1 MATDDIAKAIGG
13 DGEVLWNSISKYVS
27 VVDTIG
33 DVFDKDDSTFDINDG
48 GTSTTITTTGVG
60 EVKDKVVDA
69 AGEAIGISTPSS
81 DSNTGQKSVPEDD
94 PNCKSKGVTNKGIIR
109 SARWKAIINGA
120 MLALNTAN
128 SLKMAKLQRDI
139 GKAYQELAEDQ
150 RKYYNDRYKP
160 LEVSLT
166 QEALNLKKYDRD
178 KEKLI
183 TGQMLISARNLTAG
197 KIDKALACTGRYCT
211 GQRAAIMNDQLLEQ
225 AAIES
230 LAAGLA
236 HRYVDKD
243 EITHN
248 NLRWEKREQVL
259 KIGRDI
265 PTQAVSYASMAAG
278 IFGSLGKQAGQA
290 AEGAMGFLA
299 YGRGETV
306 YPERRPP
313 LTYPAYIVKPT
324 TLELF
329 KPEPPKIYE
338 KPKPQETVISLRG

>member
-1 MATDDIAKAIGG
+1 MATSDIAKAIGG
-13 DGEVLWNSISKYVS
+13 DGEALWESISKYVS
-27 VVDTIG
+27 VADTTM
-33 DVFDKDDSTFDINDG
+33 DRNNAQRAVS
-48 GTSTTITTTGVG
+48 
-60 EVKDKVVDA
+60 
-69 AGEAIGISTPSS
+69 
-81 DSNTGQKSVPEDD
+81 EDD
-94 PNCKSKGVTNKGIIR
+94 PQCKSKGVTNEGIIR
-109 SARWKAIINGA
+109 SARWKATVSGA

-160 LEVSLT
+160 LEISLT

-306 YPERRPP
+306 YPERRQP
-313 LTYPAYIVKPT
+313 LNYPAYTVKPT

-329 KPEPPKIYE
+329 KPEPPKTYE
-338 KPKPQETVISLRG
+338 KPKEPGTTIKLLG

>member
-1 MATDDIAKAIGG
+1 MAIGG
-13 DGEVLWNSISKYVS
+13 DGEVLWQSISNYIS
-27 VVDTIG
+27 VVDEA
-33 DVFDKDDSTFDINDG
+33 K
-48 GTSTTITTTGVG
+48 
-60 EVKDKVVDA
+60 EV
-69 AGEAIGISTPSS
+69 IGISTPSS
-81 DSNTGQKSVPEDD
+81 AGGQQSVPEDD
-94 PNCKSKGVTNKGIIR
+94 PNCKSKGITNEGIIR
-109 SARWKAIINGA
+109 SARWKAAINGA

-139 GKAYQELAEDQ
+139 GKAYQALAEEQ

-166 QEALNLKKYDRD
+166 QEAIALKKYDRN

-183 TGQMLISARNLTAG
+183 TGQMLVSARNLTAG

-225 AAIES
+225 SMVES
-230 LAAGLA
+230 LTAGLA

-243 EITHN
+243 EIAHN

-299 YGRGETV
+299 YGRADTV
-306 YPERRPP
+306 YPERRKP
-313 LTYPAYIVKPT
+313 LSYPVYILNPT
-324 TLELF
+324 TYDLY
-329 KPEPPKIYE
+329 KPEPPKTYE
-338 KPKPQETVISLRG
+338 KPKDPETTIKLSG

>member
-1 MATDDIAKAIGG
+1 MAIGG
-13 DGEVLWNSISKYVS
+13 EGIALWQSISRSISIV
-27 VVDTIG
+27 
-33 DVFDKDDSTFDINDG
+33 DVFDSTTADPNDFGVNVGGSKIVISKLATGKLKEKVLEPLKKTIGINSSADDS
-48 GTSTTITTTGVG
+48 
-60 EVKDKVVDA
+60 EQ
-69 AGEAIGISTPSS
+69 E
-81 DSNTGQKSVPEDD
+81 
-94 PNCKSKGVTNKGIIR
+94 CKSKGVTNEGIIK
-109 SARWKAIINGA
+109 SAKAKSIINGA

-139 GKAYQELAEDQ
+139 GKAYQALAEDQ

-160 LEVSLT
+160 LEISLT
-166 QEALNLKKYDRD
+166 QEALKLPKYNRD

-230 LAAGLA
+230 LTAGLA

-243 EITHN
+243 EIAHN

-299 YGRGETV
+299 YGRADTV
-306 YPERRPP
+306 YPERRQPISYPVYYFAPTKLVLP
-313 LTYPAYIVKPT
+313 LIDD
-324 TLELF
+324 
-329 KPEPPKIYE
+329 PKIYR
-338 KPKPQETVISLRG
+338 KPKEPETTIKVSG

>member
-1 MATDDIAKAIGG
+1 MAIGG
-13 DGEVLWNSISKYVS
+13 DGEVLWKSISKYVS

-33 DVFDKDDSTFDINDG
+33 GDDSTFDINDG
-48 GTSTTITTTGVG
+48 GTSTTITTTVLG
-60 EVKDKVVDA
+60 EVKDEVVDKSK
-69 AGEAIGISTPSS
+69 EDIGIKTSSSS
-81 DSNTGQKSVPEDD
+81 DAQKSVPEDD

-109 SARWKAIINGA
+109 SSRWKAVINGA

-139 GKAYQELAEDQ
+139 GKAYQALAEEQ

-160 LEVSLT
+160 LEISLT

-329 KPEPPKIYE
+329 KPEPPKTYE
-338 KPKPQETVISLRG
+338 KPKEPETTIKLSG

>member
-1 MATDDIAKAIGG
+1 MAIGDIAKAIGG
-13 DGEVLWNSISKYVS
+13 DGEALWQSISKYVS

-33 DVFDKDDSTFDINDG
+33 GVFDGDDSTFDINDG
-48 GTSTTITTTGVG
+48 GTSTTITTTVLGK
-60 EVKDKVVDA
+60 VKDKVVDKA
-69 AGEAIGISTPSS
+69 KKAIGIKTSSSS
-81 DSNTGQKSVPEDD
+81 DQQKSVPEDD
-94 PNCKSKGVTNKGIIR
+94 PNCKSKGVTNKGVIR
-109 SARWKAIINGA
+109 EARWKAVINGA
-120 MLALNTAN
+120 MLALNTSN

-139 GKAYQELAEDQ
+139 GETYQALAEEQ

-160 LEVSLT
+160 LEISLT
-166 QEALNLKKYDRD
+166 REALNLKKYDRD

-329 KPEPPKIYE
+329 KPEPPKTYE

>member
-1 MATDDIAKAIGG
+1 MAIDDITKAIGG

-33 DVFDKDDSTFDINDG
+33 GVFDGDDSTFDINDG
-48 GTSTTITTTGVG
+48 GTSTTIATTVLDKSKEAVG
-60 EVKDKVVDA
+60 IK
-69 AGEAIGISTPSS
+69 TSS
-81 DSNTGQKSVPEDD
+81 SSAEQKSVPEDD

-109 SARWKAIINGA
+109 SSRWKAVINGA
-120 MLALNTAN
+120 MLALNTSN

-139 GKAYQELAEDQ
+139 GKAYQALAEEQ
-150 RKYYNDRYKP
+150 RTYYNDRYKP
-160 LEVSLT
+160 LEISLT

-329 KPEPPKIYE
+329 KPEPPKTYE

>member
-1 MATDDIAKAIGG
+1 MAIGG
-13 DGEVLWNSISKYVS
+13 EGATLWQSISDYVS
-27 VVDTIG
+27 VVEVIG
-33 DVFDKDDSTFDINDG
+33 GVTDDVGDFGPTVG
-48 GTSTTITTTGVG
+48 GSKTTTTQTVLGKL
-60 EVKDKVVDA
+60 KDKVTEQVKDVV
-69 AGEAIGISTPSS
+69 GISTPSS
-81 DSNTGQKSVPEDD
+81 ENSSTSTQKSVPEDD
-94 PNCKSKGVTNKGIIR
+94 PNCKSKGVTNEGIIR
-109 SARWKAIINGA
+109 SSRWQAIINGA

-128 SLKMAKLQRDI
+128 SLKMAKLQRGI

-160 LEVSLT
+160 LEISLT

-197 KIDKALACTGRYCT
+197 KIDKALTCTGRYCT

-230 LAAGLA
+230 LTAGLA

-243 EITHN
+243 EIAHN

-278 IFGSLGKQAGQA
+278 IFGSIGKQAGQA
-290 AEGAMGFLA
+290 ADGAMGFLA
-299 YGRGETV
+299 YGRGDTV
-306 YPERRPP
+306 YPERREPISFP
-313 LTYPAYIVKPT
+313 IYFIEPT
-324 TLELF
+324 KLEL
-329 KPEPPKIYE
+329 PKIEKVKTYE
-338 KPKPQETVISLRG
+338 KPKEPETTIKLSG

>member
-1 MATDDIAKAIGG
+1 MAIGG
-13 DGEVLWNSISKYVS
+13 EGSILWQSIQKYVS
-27 VVDTIG
+27 VVDALG
-33 DVFDKDDSTFDINDG
+33 G
-48 GTSTTITTTGVG
+48 GTSTTITSTAIGK
-60 EVKDKVVDA
+60 VKDKITETVA
-69 AGEAIGISTPSS
+69 EKIGITPPTSS
-81 DSNTGQKSVPEDD
+81 SKNGSIPADD
-94 PNCKSKGVTNKGIIR
+94 PNCKSKGVTNDGIIA
-109 SARWKAIINGA
+109 SSRWKSIINGA

-139 GKAYQELAEDQ
+139 GKDYLRLAEDQ

-160 LEVSLT
+160 LEKALT
-166 QEALNLKKYDRD
+166 DEALKLPKYNRD

-183 TGQMLISARNLTAG
+183 TGQMLITARNLTAG

-211 GQRAAIMNDQLLEQ
+211 GQRAAIITDQLLEQ

-230 LAAGLA
+230 LTAGLA

-299 YGRGETV
+299 YGRADTV
-306 YPERRPP
+306 YPERKDPI
-313 LTYPAYIVKPT
+313 TYPAYYFTPT
-324 TLELF
+324 VLVL
-329 KPEPPKIYE
+329 PKIDKPKTYE
-338 KPKPQETVISLRG
+338 KPKEPETVVAVRG

>member
-1 MATDDIAKAIGG
+1 MAIDDITKAIGG

-33 DVFDKDDSTFDINDG
+33 GVFDGDDSTFDINDG
-48 GTSTTITTTGVG
+48 GTSTTIATTVLDKSKEAVG
-60 EVKDKVVDA
+60 IK
-69 AGEAIGISTPSS
+69 TSS
-81 DSNTGQKSVPEDD
+81 SSNEQKSVPEDD

-109 SARWKAIINGA
+109 SARWKAVINGA

-139 GKAYQELAEDQ
+139 GKAYQALAEEQ
-150 RKYYNDRYKP
+150 RAYYNDRYKP
-160 LEVSLT
+160 LEISLT

-324 TLELF
+324 ILELF
-329 KPEPPKIYE
+329 KPEPPKTYE

>member
-1 MATDDIAKAIGG
+1 MAIGG
-13 DGEVLWNSISKYVS
+13 EGAALWQSISDYVS
-27 VVDTIG
+27 VVEVIG
-33 DVFDKDDSTFDINDG
+33 GVTDDVGDFGPTVG
-48 GTSTTITTTGVG
+48 GSKTTTTQTVLGKL
-60 EVKDKVVDA
+60 KDKVTEQVKDVV
-69 AGEAIGISTPSS
+69 GISTPSS
-81 DSNTGQKSVPEDD
+81 KNSSTSTQKSVPEDD
-94 PNCKSKGVTNKGIIR
+94 PNCKSKGVTNEGIIR
-109 SARWKAIINGA
+109 SSRWQAIINGA

-128 SLKMAKLQRDI
+128 SLKMAKLQRGI
-139 GKAYQELAEDQ
+139 GKAYQALAEDQ

-160 LEVSLT
+160 LEISLT

-230 LAAGLA
+230 LTAGLA

-243 EITHN
+243 EIAHN

-278 IFGSLGKQAGQA
+278 IFGSIGKQAGQA
-290 AEGAMGFLA
+290 ADGAMGFLA
-299 YGRGETV
+299 YGRGDTV
-306 YPERRPP
+306 YPERREPISFP
-313 LTYPAYIVKPT
+313 IYFIEPT
-324 TLELF
+324 KLEL
-329 KPEPPKIYE
+329 PEIKKVKTYE
-338 KPKPQETVISLRG
+338 KPKEPETTIKLSG

>member
-1 MATDDIAKAIGG
+1 MAIGDISKAIGG
-13 DGEVLWNSISKYVS
+13 DGEVLWKSISKYIS
-27 VVDTIG
+27 VVDTVG
-33 DVFDKDDSTFDINDG
+33 GVFDGDDSTFDINDG
-48 GTSTTITTTGVG
+48 GTSTTITTTVLG
-60 EVKDKVVDA
+60 EVKDKVID
-69 AGEAIGISTPSS
+69 EAKEVIGINTSS
-81 DSNTGQKSVPEDD
+81 SSSGQKSVPEDD
-94 PNCKSKGVTNKGIIR
+94 PNCKSKGVTNNGIIH
-109 SARWKAIINGA
+109 SARWKAIISGA

-139 GKAYQELAEDQ
+139 GKAYQELAEEQ

-166 QEALNLKKYDRD
+166 QEALKLPKYDRD

-197 KIDKALACTGRYCT
+197 KIDKVLACTGRYCT

-306 YPERRPP
+306 YPERRQP
-313 LTYPAYIVKPT
+313 LTYPVYIVKPT

-329 KPEPPKIYE
+329 KPEPPKTYA

>member
-1 MATDDIAKAIGG
+1 MAIGDIAKAIGG

-33 DVFDKDDSTFDINDG
+33 GVLDGDDSTFDINDG
-48 GTSTTITTTGVG
+48 GTNTTITKTVLSK
-60 EVKDKVVDA
+60 VKDKVVDKA
-69 AGEAIGISTPSS
+69 KEAIGVTTSSSS
-81 DSNTGQKSVPEDD
+81 DQQKSVPEDD
-94 PNCKSKGVTNKGIIR
+94 PSCKSKGVTNKGIIR
-109 SARWKAIINGA
+109 AARWKAVINGA

-128 SLKMAKLQRDI
+128 SLRMAKLQRDI
-139 GKAYQELAEDQ
+139 GKAYQALAEDQ
-150 RKYYNDRYKP
+150 RKYYKDRYEP
-160 LEVSLT
+160 LEISLT
-166 QEALNLKKYDRD
+166 QEALKLPKYDRD

-306 YPERRPP
+306 YPERRQP
-313 LTYPAYIVKPT
+313 LTYPIYYLEPTKLDLPKVEKPKT
-324 TLELF
+324 
-329 KPEPPKIYE
+329 YE
-338 KPKPQETVISLRG
+338 KPKEPETTIKLSG

>member
-1 MATDDIAKAIGG
+1 MAIGDIAKAIGG
-13 DGEVLWNSISKYVS
+13 DGEVLWKSISKAVS

-33 DVFDKDDSTFDINDG
+33 GVFDANDSTFDINDG
-48 GTSTTITTTGVG
+48 GTSSTITRVAVG
-60 EVKDKVVDA
+60 KIKEKVVDKA
-69 AGEAIGISTPSS
+69 KQAIGISSS
-81 DSNTGQKSVPEDD
+81 SSGGNQKSIPADD
-94 PNCKSKGVTNKGIIR
+94 PACKTEGVTNKGIIR
-109 SARWKAIINGA
+109 SARWKAIISGA
-120 MLALNTAN
+120 MLALNTSN

-139 GKAYQELAEDQ
+139 GKAYQALAEDQ

-160 LEVSLT
+160 LEIDLT
-166 QEALNLKKYDRD
+166 KEALKLKKYDRD

-183 TGQMLISARNLTAG
+183 TGQMLVSSRNLTAG
-197 KIDKALACTGRYCT
+197 KIDKAISCTGRYCT

-225 AAIES
+225 VAIES

-248 NLRWEKREQVL
+248 NLRWDKREQVL

-265 PTQAVSYASMAAG
+265 PTQATSYANLAAG

-299 YGRGETV
+299 YGRADTV
-306 YPERRPP
+306 YPERRQP
-313 LTYPAYIVKPT
+313 LDYPVYILQPT

-329 KPEPPKIYE
+329 VPEPPKTYE
-338 KPKPQETVISLRG
+338 QPKEPETVISLRG

>member
-1 MATDDIAKAIGG
+1 MAVGDIAKAIGG
-13 DGEVLWNSISKYVS
+13 DGEVLWKSISKYVS
-27 VVDTIG
+27 VVDTVG
-33 DVFDKDDSTFDINDG
+33 GAFGGDDSTFDINDG
-48 GTSTTITTTGVG
+48 GTSTTITTTVLGK
-60 EVKDKVVDA
+60 VKDKVADKA
-69 AGEAIGISTPSS
+69 KEAIGISTPSS
-81 DSNTGQKSVPEDD
+81 NKNDGQKSVPEDD

-109 SARWKAIINGA
+109 SSRWKAIINGA

-160 LEVSLT
+160 LEISLT

-313 LTYPAYIVKPT
+313 LTYPVYIIKPT

-329 KPEPPKIYE
+329 KPEPPKTYE

>member
-1 MATDDIAKAIGG
+1 
-13 DGEVLWNSISKYVS
+13 
-27 VVDTIG
+27 
-33 DVFDKDDSTFDINDG
+33 
-48 GTSTTITTTGVG
+48 
-60 EVKDKVVDA
+60 
-69 AGEAIGISTPSS
+69 
-81 DSNTGQKSVPEDD
+81 
-94 PNCKSKGVTNKGIIR
+94 
-109 SARWKAIINGA
+109 
-120 MLALNTAN
+120 
-128 SLKMAKLQRDI
+128 
-139 GKAYQELAEDQ
+139 
-150 RKYYNDRYKP
+150 
-160 LEVSLT
+160 
-166 QEALNLKKYDRD
+166 
-178 KEKLI
+178 
-183 TGQMLISARNLTAG
+183 MLISARNLTAG

-306 YPERRPP
+306 YPERRQP

-329 KPEPPKIYE
+329 KPEPPKTYE
-338 KPKPQETVISLRG
+338 KPKEPATTIKLLG

>member
-13 DGEVLWNSISKYVS
+13 DGEVLWTSISKYIS

-33 DVFDKDDSTFDINDG
+33 GAFDGDDSTFDINEG
-48 GTSTTITTTGVG
+48 GTSTTVTTTVLG
-60 EVKDKVVDA
+60 EVKDKVVDKA
-69 AGEAIGISTPSS
+69 KEAVGISTPSS
-81 DSNTGQKSVPEDD
+81 STNNGQKSVPEDD

-139 GKAYQELAEDQ
+139 GEAYQALAEEQ

-166 QEALNLKKYDRD
+166 QEALALKKYDRD

-183 TGQMLISARNLTAG
+183 TGQMLVSARNLTAG

-230 LAAGLA
+230 LTAGLA

-278 IFGSLGKQAGQA
+278 IFGSIGKQAGQA
-290 AEGAMGFLA
+290 AAGAMGFLA
-299 YGRGETV
+299 YGRGDTV
-306 YPERRPP
+306 YPERRQPRTSP
-313 LTYPAYIVKPT
+313 VYYFDPT
-324 TLELF
+324 KLEL
-329 KPEPPKIYE
+329 PKVDRPKTYE
-338 KPKPQETVISLRG
+338 KPKEPETTIKLSG

>member
-1 MATDDIAKAIGG
+1 MAIGDIAKAIGG
-13 DGEVLWNSISKYVS
+13 DGEVLWKSISKYVS

-33 DVFDKDDSTFDINDG
+33 GVVGGDDSTFDINDG
-48 GTSTTITTTGVG
+48 GTNTTITKAVVG
-60 EVKDKVVDA
+60 KLKDKVTDTA
-69 AGEAIGISTPSS
+69 KEAIGIKTSS
-81 DSNTGQKSVPEDD
+81 SSSEQKSVPEDD
-94 PNCKSKGVTNKGIIR
+94 PNCKSKGVTNKGVIHT
-109 SARWKAIINGA
+109 ARWKALISGA

-160 LEVSLT
+160 LEISLT
-166 QEALNLKKYDRD
+166 DEALKLPKYDRD

-183 TGQMLISARNLTAG
+183 AGQMLISARNLTAG

-211 GQRAAIMNDQLLEQ
+211 GQRAAIVNDQLLEQ

-230 LAAGLA
+230 LTAGLA

-265 PTQAVSYASMAAG
+265 PTQAVSYASLAAG

-306 YPERRPP
+306 YPERRQPM
-313 LTYPAYIVKPT
+313 TYPVYFIDPT
-324 TLELF
+324 KLELPKVD
-329 KPEPPKIYE
+329 KPKTYE
-338 KPKPQETVISLRG
+338 KPKEPGTTIKLSG

>member
-1 MATDDIAKAIGG
+1 MAIGDIAKAIGG
-13 DGEVLWNSISKYVS
+13 DGEVLWKSISKYVS

-33 DVFDKDDSTFDINDG
+33 GVVGGDDSTFDINDG
-48 GTSTTITTTGVG
+48 GTNTTITKAVVG
-60 EVKDKVVDA
+60 KLKDKVTDTA
-69 AGEAIGISTPSS
+69 KEAIGIKTSS
-81 DSNTGQKSVPEDD
+81 SSSEQKSVPEDD
-94 PNCKSKGVTNKGIIR
+94 PNCKSKGVTNKGVIHA
-109 SARWKAIINGA
+109 ARWKALISGA

-160 LEVSLT
+160 LEISLT
-166 QEALNLKKYDRD
+166 DEALKLPKYDRD

-183 TGQMLISARNLTAG
+183 AGQMLISARNLTAG

-211 GQRAAIMNDQLLEQ
+211 GQRAAIVNDQLLEQ

-230 LAAGLA
+230 LTAGLA

-265 PTQAVSYASMAAG
+265 PTQAVSYASLAAG

-306 YPERRPP
+306 YPERRQPM
-313 LTYPAYIVKPT
+313 TYPVYFIDPT
-324 TLELF
+324 KLELPKVD
-329 KPEPPKIYE
+329 KPKTYE
-338 KPKPQETVISLRG
+338 KPKEPGTTIKLSG

>member
-1 MATDDIAKAIGG
+1 MAIGDIAKAIGG
-13 DGEVLWNSISKYVS
+13 DGEVLWKSISKYVS

-33 DVFDKDDSTFDINDG
+33 GVFDGDDSTFDINDG
-48 GTSTTITTTGVG
+48 GTSTTITTTVLGK
-60 EVKDKVVDA
+60 VKDKVVDKA
-69 AGEAIGISTPSS
+69 KEAVGIKTSS
-81 DSNTGQKSVPEDD
+81 SSSEQKSIPADD

-109 SARWKAIINGA
+109 SSRWKAVINGA

-128 SLKMAKLQRDI
+128 SLKMAKLQRNI

-160 LEVSLT
+160 LEISLT

-183 TGQMLISARNLTAG
+183 TGQMLISVRNLTAG
-197 KIDKALACTGRYCT
+197 KIDNALACTGRYCT

-230 LAAGLA
+230 LTAGLA

-299 YGRGETV
+299 YGRADTV
-306 YPERRPP
+306 YPERRQP
-313 LTYPAYIVKPT
+313 LTYPVYYFEPT
-324 TLELF
+324 KLELPKVD
-329 KPEPPKIYE
+329 KPKTYE
-338 KPKPQETVISLRG
+338 KPKEPETTIKLSG

>member
-1 MATDDIAKAIGG
+1 MAIGDIAKAIGG
-13 DGEVLWNSISKYVS
+13 DGEVLWKSISKYVS
-27 VVDTIG
+27 VVETIG
-33 DVFDKDDSTFDINDG
+33 DVFDENDSTFDTNDG
-48 GTSTTITTTGVG
+48 GTSTNITTTVLGK
-60 EVKDKVVDA
+60 VKDKVVDKA
-69 AGEAIGISTPSS
+69 KEAVGIKNSSSSGE
-81 DSNTGQKSVPEDD
+81 QKSIPEDD

-109 SARWKAIINGA
+109 SSRWQAIINGA
-120 MLALNTAN
+120 MLAVNTAN

-139 GKAYQELAEDQ
+139 GKDYQALAEDQ
-150 RKYYNDRYKP
+150 RNYYNDRYKP
-160 LEVSLT
+160 LEISLT
-166 QEALNLKKYDRD
+166 DEALKLPKYDRD

-197 KIDKALACTGRYCT
+197 KIDNALACTGRYCT

-306 YPERRPP
+306 YPERRQPM
-313 LTYPAYIVKPT
+313 TYPVYIVKPT

-329 KPEPPKIYE
+329 KPEPPKTYE
-338 KPKPQETVISLRG
+338 KPKEPETTIKLSG

>member
-1 MATDDIAKAIGG
+1 MAIGDITKAIGG
-13 DGEVLWNSISKYVS
+13 DGEALWKSISRYIS

-33 DVFDKDDSTFDINDG
+33 DIFDGDDSTFDINDG
-48 GTSTTITTTGVG
+48 GTSTTIATTVIGK
-60 EVKDKVVDA
+60 VKDKVVDKA
-69 AGEAIGISTPSS
+69 KEVIGISTPSS
-81 DSNTGQKSVPEDD
+81 ANNTEQKSVPEDD

-109 SARWKAIINGA
+109 SVRWKEIINGA

-160 LEVSLT
+160 LEISLT
-166 QEALNLKKYDRD
+166 KEALNLKKYDRD

-230 LAAGLA
+230 LAAGIA

-299 YGRGETV
+299 YGRADTV
-306 YPERRPP
+306 YPERRQPIA
-313 LTYPAYIVKPT
+313 YPVYYLEPT
-324 TLELF
+324 KLELPKVD
-329 KPEPPKIYE
+329 KPKTYE
-338 KPKPQETVISLRG
+338 KPKEPETTIKLSG